1 MIFYGHTDTVLLN
14 KIPQNF
20 IRMIKENR
28 NKEYITN
35 IDYNKKLIEQDILH
49 DTKVMLGVI
58 YRNYFLENNFEKEKF
73 DYNELFKNKTNNQ
86 NIKNNTSQNT
96 AMIEYKENPIVR
108 FFYKIKKFYFINS
121 LFCWIRNLAL
131 VKKIEMMNFI
141 HH

>member
-1 MIFYGHTDTVLLN
+1 MEKDNINNVFAEVYDILRHTDTVLLN

-108 FFYKIKKFYFINS
+108 FFYKIKKILFY
-121 LFCWIRNLAL
+121 
-131 VKKIEMMNFI
+131 K
-141 HH
+141 

>member
-1 MIFYGHTDTVLLN
+1 METDNINNVFAEVYDILRHTDTVLLN

-96 AMIEYKENPIVR
+96 AMIEYKENPIFK
-108 FFYKIKKFYFINS
+108 FFYKIKKILFY
-121 LFCWIRNLAL
+121 
-131 VKKIEMMNFI
+131 K
-141 HH
+141 